1 MKNEN
6 DSANQSEHLDITI
19 DADLKRDV
27 TAVYQQYG
35 MSLTTAI
42 HLFLQQSVTDH
53 DLPFDLELS
62 KEQLQAEL
70 AREKATGDTESL
82 AAVEALW
89 QDWKEL

>member
-1 MKNEN
+1 MTKLNEP
-6 DSANQSEHLDITI
+6 AQPEHLDLVLDQQLKQ
-19 DADLKRDV
+19 DA

-70 AREKATGDTESL
+70 AREKASGDTESL

-89 QDWKEL
+89 QDWKEQ

>member
-1 MKNEN
+1 MTKSNE
-6 DSANQSEHLDITI
+6 AAQPEHLDIVL
-19 DADLKRDV
+19 DPALKQEA

-35 MSLTTAI
+35 MSLATAI

-53 DLPFDLELS
+53 DLPFDLEIS

-70 AREKATGDTESL
+70 AREKAMGDTDSL

-89 QDWKEL
+89 QD

>member
-1 MKNEN
+1 MKKLNEP
-6 DSANQSEHLDITI
+6 AQPEHLDLVLDQQLKQ
-19 DADLKRDV
+19 DA

-70 AREKATGDTESL
+70 AREKASGDTESL

-89 QDWKEL
+89 QDWKEQ